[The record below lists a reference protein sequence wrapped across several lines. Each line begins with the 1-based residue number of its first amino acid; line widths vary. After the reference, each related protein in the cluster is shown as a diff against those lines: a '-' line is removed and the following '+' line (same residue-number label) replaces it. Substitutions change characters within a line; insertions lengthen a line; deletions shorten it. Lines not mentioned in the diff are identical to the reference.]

1 MEEVNFLHISD
12 THLCFEEDRPSICSS
27 PERLERVYSAA
38 SRLDARPAFVL
49 ITGDFVHEG
58 DAAAYAAAKTFVETM
73 RQRYDLP
80 THVALGNHDRH
91 EAFYRGYCETPAH
104 TGPYYYKVKLPGL
117 RLLVLDSAVDDQ
129 VPGRLDTEQ
138 LQWLEEQLKKSC
150 PLPTVVALHHPPCG
164 TTVHAT
170 NGNNLQQPDM
180 FRHILERYPVKAV
193 LAGHKHFATAA
204 MLPGGTPAYTGAGVA
219 FAIDMPQGGA
229 LNFVDGLQAQFCA
242 VYDNEFY
249 WSPFCLDERTVLA
262 RMTPRQMREYHAEK

>member
-12 THLCFEEDRPSICSS
+12 THLCFEEDRPPICSS
-27 PERLERVYSAA
+27 PERLERVYAAA

-138 LQWLEEQLKKSC
+138 LQWLEEQLKKAARC
-150 PLPTVVALHHPPCG
+150 PRWWPCTIRPAAPRCTPPTATICSSRTCSG
-164 TTVHAT
+164 TFWSAT
-170 NGNNLQQPDM
+170 
-180 FRHILERYPVKAV
+180 R
-193 LAGHKHFATAA
+193 
-204 MLPGGTPAYTGAGVA
+204 
-219 FAIDMPQGGA
+219 
-229 LNFVDGLQAQFCA
+229 
-242 VYDNEFY
+242 
-249 WSPFCLDERTVLA
+249 
-262 RMTPRQMREYHAEK
+262 